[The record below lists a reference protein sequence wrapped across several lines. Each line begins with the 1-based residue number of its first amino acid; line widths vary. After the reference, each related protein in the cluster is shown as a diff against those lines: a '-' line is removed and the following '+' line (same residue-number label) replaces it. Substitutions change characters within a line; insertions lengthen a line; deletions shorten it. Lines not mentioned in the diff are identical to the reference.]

1 MIGLDFPLKP
11 EWIQVVLKRW
21 EPEQPI
27 TRLIERSLAEA
38 MPELSGEKTRR
49 NSLSILLRMFV
60 PTAANSR
67 MTAAQNIWASY
78 SALQSLQTLAP
89 AYLARIIAESEV
101 AQVLSQY
108 ITQRYQPG
116 NVISSSGVRGAAVGK
131 FGERKVVMNAASAF
145 LTTLQAFSVLQPASK
160 RGEYIIQPPMPV
172 SPDIFPLLVWAWW
185 QQNPVP
191 QIEPDMFKTLPPYQ
205 WLAQDEFAK
214 CWRRY
219 QPDLWSISERLDNQ
233 MITVKYP
240 DPLDFEKKMIA
251 VTGV

>member
-11 EWIQVVLKRW
+11 EWIQAVLRLW
-21 EPEQPI
+21 EPQQPI
-27 TRLIERSLAEA
+27 TQLIERSLAEA
-38 MPELSGEKTRR
+38 MPEVSGEKTRR
-49 NSLSILLRMFV
+49 NSLSILLRIFV
-60 PTAANSR
+60 PTTANSR
-67 MTAAQNIWASY
+67 MTDAQNVWAKYAAQ
-78 SALQSLQTLAP
+78 LSLQTLAP
-89 AYLARIIAESEV
+89 AFLARIIAESEV

-116 NVISSSGVRGAAVGK
+116 NVISSSGVRAMTVGK

-145 LTTLQAFSVLQPASK
+145 LTTLQAFSVLKPASK

-172 SPDIFPLLVWAWW
+172 SSDIFPLLVWAWW

-191 QIEPDMFKTLPPYQ
+191 QIEPDAFYVLPPYQ
-205 WLAQDEFAK
+205 WLNRDVFSQY
-214 CWRRY
+214 WRRY

-233 MITVKYP
+233 IITIKHP

-251 VTGV
+251 IL

>member
-11 EWIQVVLKRW
+11 EWIQAVLRLW
-21 EPEQPI
+21 EPQQPI
-27 TRLIERSLAEA
+27 TQLLERSLAEA
-38 MPELSGEKTRR
+38 MPEVSGEKTRR

-60 PTAANSR
+60 PTVANSR
-67 MTAAQNIWASY
+67 MTNAQNIWASY
-78 SALQSLQTLAP
+78 AAQQSLQALVP
-89 AYLARIIAESEV
+89 AFLARIISESEV

-116 NVISSSGVRGAAVGK
+116 NVISSSGIRGTAVGK

-145 LTTLQAFSVLQPASK
+145 LTTLQAFSVLKPGSK
-160 RGEYIIQPPMPV
+160 RGEYVIQPPMPV

-191 QIEPDMFKTLPPYQ
+191 QIDPDAFNGLPPYQ
-205 WLAQDEFAK
+205 WLTQDEFSQY
-214 CWRRY
+214 WRRY

-233 MITVKYP
+233 MITLKHP
-240 DPLDFEKKMIA
+240 DPLNFEKKMI
-251 VTGV
+251 VIL

>member
-11 EWIQVVLKRW
+11 EWIQAVLRLW
-21 EPEQPI
+21 EPQQPI
-27 TRLIERSLAEA
+27 TQLIERSLAEA
-38 MPELSGEKTRR
+38 MPEVSGEKTRR

-60 PTAANSR
+60 PTVVNSR
-67 MTAAQNIWASY
+67 MTNTQNIWASY
-78 SALQSLQTLAP
+78 AAQQSLQTLAP
-89 AYLARIIAESEV
+89 AFLACIIAESEV

-116 NVISSSGVRGAAVGK
+116 NVISSSGIRGMAVGK

-145 LTTLQAFSVLQPASK
+145 LTTLQAFSVLKPAGK
-160 RGEYIIQPPMPV
+160 RGEYIIQPPKPV

-191 QIEPDMFKTLPPYQ
+191 QIEPDAFTELPPYQ
-205 WLAQDEFAK
+205 WLMQDEFSQY
-214 CWRRY
+214 WRRY

-233 MITVKYP
+233 MITLKHP

-251 VTGV
+251 IL